1 MKKNATTVEF
11 LHIHIM
17 IASNYPGSPYP
28 VFKKRE
34 PFLRIAVAAI
44 FFLGLLYGFSSPKE
58 YADTILINGKIITV
72 DNHFSVVE
80 AAAIKNGKF
89 IAVGKNK
96 TILTLAGKSTVTIDL
111 KGRSVIPGLI
121 DGHAHPFEASQSEF
135 AREIPAVNSIQ
146 ELLEWIHKET
156 QTRKQGEWI
165 VHPKFFITRLV
176 DMRQLTL
183 RELDSVSPDHPVF
196 LNGSYAGMVNSKAIE
211 VSGLAMS
218 DHPGIIKE
226 VVTGKPIGMIRSSA
240 FSLLKIDKDA
250 PLSAQEKMNAIKKML
265 HLYNSV
271 GITSVC
277 SGSGNAEHIRVFNE
291 LMNKGELT
299 VRIFQNILL
308 PFDPKSAP
316 EEMQEA
322 LRKFGY
328 KTGDGNDWVRVGA
341 LKAVIDGGVLT
352 GTAYLREAWGDHA
365 QALFGFADSSYR
377 GELFLSEKRLA
388 TIITVAAQEGWK
400 FTAHVTGGGGVDTLL
415 AALEEVNR
423 SIPLNGKRFAIIH
436 GNFFNAAALSKMKSL
451 GICADMQPAW
461 FYKDASFLFRILGK
475 ERLGLF
481 HPYRT
486 MFDDGVKV
494 GGGSD
499 HMVKL
504 DPDLGINPYNP
515 FPAMWSVITRKTA
528 GGDTFNKEQ
537 ALSRKQALEMYTT
550 NNAYASFDEKI
561 KGSIEKGKLADLVVL
576 SDDFLSCQ
584 DDVIRTIKP
593 TMTMVNG
600 KIVFERK

>member
-1 MKKNATTVEF
+1 MMKLNYAIVF
-11 LHIHIM
+11 L
-17 IASNYPGSPYP
+17 
-28 VFKKRE
+28 
-34 PFLRIAVAAI
+34 FLL
-44 FFLGLLYGFSSPKE
+44 FGFSYPKE

-72 DNHFSVVE
+72 DHDFSVAE
-80 AAAIKNGKF
+80 AVAIKNGKF
-89 IAVGKNK
+89 MAIGKNK
-96 TILTLAGKSTVTIDL
+96 TILALAGKSTVTIDL

-135 AREIPAVNSIQ
+135 VREIPAVNSIK
-146 ELLEWIHKET
+146 ELLDWVHKET
-156 QTRKQGEWI
+156 QTRKKGAWI
-165 VHPKFFITRLV
+165 VHPKFFITRMV

-183 RELDSVSPDHPVF
+183 NELDSVSPDHPVF
-196 LNGSYAGMVNSKAIE
+196 LNGSYGGMVNSKAIE
-211 VSGLAMS
+211 VSGLASS
-218 DHPGIIKE
+218 DHSGIIKDNA
-226 VVTGKPIGMIRSSA
+226 TGKPIGMIRSSA
-240 FSLLKIDKDA
+240 FPLLKIDKDPA
-250 PLSAQEKMNAIKKML
+250 LSTEEKLTAIKKML
-265 HLYNSV
+265 YLYNSV
-271 GITSVC
+271 GITSIC

-291 LMNKGELT
+291 LMNKDELT

-308 PFDPKSAP
+308 PFDTKSSV
-316 EEMQEA
+316 EEMHEA
-322 LRKFGY
+322 LQKFGY

-388 TIITVAAQEGWK
+388 AIITVAAQEGWK

-415 AALEEVNR
+415 AAYEEVNQ

-436 GNFFNAAALSKMKSL
+436 GNFFNAAALDKMRSL
-451 GICADMQPAW
+451 GLCADMQPAW

-475 ERLGLF
+475 ERLALF

-486 MFDDGVKV
+486 MFDAGVEV

-515 FPAMWSVITRKTA
+515 FPAMWSVITRKTVR
-528 GGDTFNKEQ
+528 GDTFNKEE
-537 ALSRKQALEMYTT
+537 ALTRKQALEMYTI
-550 NNAYASFDEKI
+550 NNAYPSFDE
-561 KGSIEKGKLADLVVL
+561 
-576 SDDFLSCQ
+576 
-584 DDVIRTIKP
+584 
-593 TMTMVNG
+593 
-600 KIVFERK
+600 